1 MWVKMKLTLFFQI
14 RWKSRCYIWLI
25 FSPIWKIK
33 FQTEIFIQ
41 KVELW
46 IFSLMKKHHKTTMK
60 YATESVL
67 NFRSD
72 SMTQSECAVHSGTLK
87 ADLIISFHIFFFLC
101 FFQVCAVML
110 QLYPCLFSL
119 QNQILIELKWEI
131 LSYWY
136 AKWRIWVSW
145 SAASELSLKLYLISP
160 LYNLTCVQTVKKW
173 WLFFYEFQYLQ
184 KILWPIFMDL

>member
-1 MWVKMKLTLFFQI
+1 MVFFHEWKNLQHNFSCQILSWKDNVLKLGFESKSCVLDFFTLFTHE
-14 RWKSRCYIWLI
+14 K
-25 FSPIWKIK
+25 
-33 FQTEIFIQ
+33 
-41 KVELW
+41 
-46 IFSLMKKHHKTTMK
+46 
-60 YATESVL
+60 TESVL

-72 SMTQSECAVHSGTLK
+72 SLTQSECAVHSRTLK

-145 SAASELSLKLYLISP
+145 SAASELSWKLYLILP
-160 LYNLTCVQTVKKW
+160 L
-173 WLFFYEFQYLQ
+173 
-184 KILWPIFMDL
+184 

>member
-1 MWVKMKLTLFFQI
+1 
-14 RWKSRCYIWLI
+14 
-25 FSPIWKIK
+25 
-33 FQTEIFIQ
+33 
-41 KVELW
+41 
-46 IFSLMKKHHKTTMK
+46 MKKHHKTTMK

-72 SMTQSECAVHSGTLK
+72 SLTRSECAVHSRTLK
-87 ADLIISFHIFFFLC
+87 ADLIISFHIFFLC

-160 LYNLTCVQTVKKW
+160 LYNLCSNCCFFMNFNIFRKFCGLYLWTFSWKSSRNIDICPNTMSKVHTMYNLHSSDSQQQLFKKA
-173 WLFFYEFQYLQ
+173 LLNEDYYLNLICW
-184 KILWPIFMDL
+184 KL

>member
-1 MWVKMKLTLFFQI
+1 MRFFTLFTHE
-14 RWKSRCYIWLI
+14 K
-25 FSPIWKIK
+25 
-33 FQTEIFIQ
+33 
-41 KVELW
+41 
-46 IFSLMKKHHKTTMK
+46 
-60 YATESVL
+60 TESVL

-72 SMTQSECAVHSGTLK
+72 SLTQSECAVHSRTLK

-160 LYNLTCVQTVKKW
+160 LYNLCSNCWKMMIVFLWISISSENSVAFIYGPLVENLLEILIFVQTQCPKYIV
-173 WLFFYEFQYLQ
+173 LCTIY
-184 KILWPIFMDL
+184 M